1 MEGCS
6 LMADINNRI
15 IEPLASRCSKFRFT
29 PLDSESSSLR
39 LSHIAQQEN
48 VPINK
53 PVIDALISTSSGD
66 LRRAITYLQSASR
79 LSSSTIPPTPIQPL
93 DIQEI
98 AGVVP
103 DGVIQSFARVLGI
116 EIDEGMNVDE
126 FSQQKAG
133 GFEPIR
139 KQVKFLM
146 REGYSAGQIISQVGL
161 QSLLYVTQF
170 KLGVSSCM
178 TWLFSI
184 RL

>member
-1 MEGCS
+1 
-6 LMADINNRI
+6 MADISNRI

-48 VPINK
+48 IPINK

-79 LSSSTIPPTPIQPL
+79 LSSSTIPPTPIQPV

-103 DGVIQSFARVLGI
+103 DSVIQNFARVLGV
-116 EIDEGMNVDE
+116 EIDEGMDIDDS
-126 FSQQKAG
+126 SQQKPG
-133 GFEPIR
+133 GFEPIN

-146 REGYSAGQIISQVGL
+146 REGYSAGQIISQVGS
-161 QSLLYVTQF
+161 QSLFYD
-170 KLGVSSCM
+170 
-178 TWLFSI
+178 SI
-184 RL
+184 QT